1 MRDYRATVQMGAIHL
16 LLSWQMLTV
25 FQKLDVLRMQ
35 LISSLAENADVE
47 FDFKQWEEIMG
58 TTKRSKELSFFH
70 LAQFLCSGI
79 ALQEKKPFWESSE
92 DTPPGDF

>member
-1 MRDYRATVQMGAIHL
+1 MTSQMRDYRATVQMGAIHL

-47 FDFKQWEEIMG
+47 FDFKQ
-58 TTKRSKELSFFH
+58 
-70 LAQFLCSGI
+70 
-79 ALQEKKPFWESSE
+79 
-92 DTPPGDF
+92 